1 MEKVSVIVPVFNEE
15 RYLLRCLDCITAQTY
30 RNLEILLIDD
40 GSTDASSRICDDF
53 AAAESRA
60 RVIHQEN
67 RGLFAARNRGIEEST
82 GQYLIFP
89 DADDYFHKDY
99 IRLLYE
105 AIISG
110 GDKYQLAICD
120 YKSTFDDNEDIVS
133 ESVPSVEEMTRADL
147 LDKVSDFSCCHFVL
161 WGSHWNKLYRRSA
174 LPIPFNRDYARG
186 QDFDSNLRLF
196 FQVDRAIYVRKVLY
210 YWYQWQRQRTRC
222 ANYLELKLE
231 CRSRICYD
239 NFISIPSQ
247 VSYFKPYLVANL
259 YRSLLLW
266 EDATIGTSAESAV
279 IKTIKEFQR
288 KTFCYFLLDA
298 PLPFR
303 RKVHWLLRL
312 NSHLYFR

>member
-15 RYLLRCLDCITAQTY
+15 RYLPRCLDCISAQSY
-30 RNLEILLIDD
+30 SNLEIILIDD
-40 GSTDASSRICDDF
+40 GSTDTSSRICDDF
-53 AAAESRA
+53 AAVDSRA
-60 RVIHQEN
+60 RVIHQDN
-67 RGLFAARNRGIEEST
+67 RGVFAARNRGIEEST
-82 GQYLIFP
+82 GQYLIIP

-105 AIISG
+105 AINADG
-110 GDKYQLAICD
+110 EKYQLAICD
-120 YKSTFDDNEDIVS
+120 YKSTFDNNEDIVS
-133 ESVPSVEEMTRADL
+133 DSTPLVEEMTRADL
-147 LDKVSDFSCCHFVL
+147 LDKVSDFSCCHFAL
-161 WGSHWNKLYRRSA
+161 WGCHWNKLYRRTA

-196 FQVDRAIYVRKVLY
+196 FQIDRAIYVRKKLY
-210 YWYQWQRQRTRC
+210 YWHQWQGQRTRSSDC
-222 ANYLELKLE
+222 LELKLE
-231 CRSRICYD
+231 CRCRICYD
-239 NFISIPSQ
+239 NYLSIPSQ

-312 NSHLYFR
+312 NSHLG

>member
-15 RYLLRCLDCITAQTY
+15 RYLPRCLDCITAQTY

-53 AAAESRA
+53 AAADSRA

-67 RGLFAARNRGIEEST
+67 RGLFAVRNRGIEEST

-133 ESVPSVEEMTRADL
+133 ESVPSVEEMTRADF

-161 WGSHWNKLYRRSA
+161 WGSHWTKLYRRSA

-210 YWYQWQRQRTRC
+210 YWYQWQKQRTRC

-231 CRSRICYD
+231 CRCHICYD
-239 NFISIPSQ
+239 NFLSIPSQ

-266 EDATIGTSAESAV
+266 EDAVIGTYAESAAF
-279 IKTIKEFQR
+279 KTIKEFQR
-288 KTFCYFLLDA
+288 KTFWYFLLDA
-298 PLPFR
+298 PLPIR
-303 RKVHWLLRL
+303 RKVHWLLTL
-312 NSHLYFR
+312 NSHLYF